1 MLVTTVSK
9 QNALTN
15 RVYFNKIDVQKFNGI
30 YVKIRS
36 ETTEYIFLFDIDNE
50 IRPGYIGLS
59 DIHRRI
65 LYVPLNQNVT
75 CDNYVIEYEKMYAIK
90 IMSTINYHAKKS
102 IVCKI
107 DESEIQ
113 KYIIGIVNGQI
124 LSKGQIFVISL
135 NNTLFKVTID
145 EINILSI
152 KNTEQYDIS
161 NIGIVTSKTIFS
173 INGDK
178 DSMIKITGSSQQK
191 SSIFKV
197 PNLDPLILGI
207 GGLNDEFINIVRRT
221 LFSRIF
227 PQEIVKKLG
236 ISHVKGILLYGP
248 PGTGKTLMART
259 ISRMLNCRDPKIVS
273 GPELFNKY
281 VGETEANIRKLFSD
295 AEKEFLE
302 NGDDSELHIIVI
314 DEIESLCGKRG
325 SHSDGTHVGDN
336 AVDQL
341 LAKIDGVNSLN
352 NVLIIGMTN
361 RKDMIDEAILR
372 PGRIELHIE
381 VGLPDE
387 EGRLQIL
394 KIHTDKMYK
403 SNCLADDVILDD
415 LAKKTKNYTGAEIAG
430 IVKNACSFAM
440 LEKFDFRDFHS
451 CDNIGDIQI
460 KQCHFERAIQESVPV
475 FGIDD
480 DDIHKYIPKKIVKYN
495 DDYELVQ
502 NELLMCFK
510 QLIHSQFQ
518 NTLSVLVHGPLG
530 CGKTSMVV
538 NMSLQS
544 NIPYIKIINNS
555 YLLHHT
561 TEQQKITQI
570 ISAFENAYRSR
581 ESIIILD
588 DIESLLEYVQ
598 IGPRFSNTILQVLKT
613 LIKNTTNKNK
623 LIIIGTCRSLD
634 IIKDLG
640 IYDQFDVK
648 LEMTNITKLD
658 MIKEIIHILSSGR
671 ISIEMFQI
679 FNDFKIGQEFSIKEI
694 QLLVDRKL
702 QESMS
707 N

>member
-15 RVYFNKIDVQKFNGI
+15 RVYFNKIDVQKFDGI
-30 YVKIRS
+30 YIKVKS
-36 ETTEYIFLFDIDNE
+36 ETAKYIFMIDVDNE
-50 IRPGYIGLS
+50 IQPGHIGLS

-65 LYVPLNQNVT
+65 LYVPLGQHVT
-75 CDNYVIEYEKMYAIK
+75 CENYVVKYEKMYATK
-90 IMSTINYHAKKS
+90 VMCTINNHSKKS

-107 DESEIQ
+107 DELELQ
-113 KYIIGIVNGQI
+113 KSIIGYMNGQI
-124 LSKGQIFVISL
+124 LSKGQIFVIGY
-135 NNTLFKVTID
+135 NNALFKVTIN
-145 EINILSI
+145 EINIPSLENMENDVVS
-152 KNTEQYDIS
+152 D
-161 NIGIVTSKTIFS
+161 IGIITSKTIFLVDS
-173 INGDK
+173 DK
-178 DSMIKITGSSQQK
+178 DSMIKIVGSSQQR
-191 SSIFKV
+191 SLIFKV

-236 ISHVKGILLYGP
+236 ISHVKGILLHGP

-295 AEKEFLE
+295 AEKEFLD

-314 DEIESLCGKRG
+314 DEIEALCGKRG
-325 SHSDGTHVGDN
+325 SHSDGTRVGDN

-341 LAKIDGVNSLN
+341 LAKIDGINSLN

-403 SNCLADDVILDD
+403 SKCLADDVILDD

-480 DDIHKYIPKKIVKYN
+480 DDIHKYIPKKIVQYN
-495 DDYELVQ
+495 DDYKLVQ
-502 NELLMCFK
+502 HELISCFK
-510 QLIHSQFQ
+510 QLIHSQFS

-530 CGKTSMVV
+530 CGKTAMVV
-538 NMSLQS
+538 NMSIQS
-544 NIPYIKIINNS
+544 NVPYIKVINNS

-570 ISAFENAYRSR
+570 ISVFENAYKSR

-598 IGPRFSNTILQVLKT
+598 VGPRFSNMILQVLKT
-613 LIKNTTNKNK
+613 LIKNTMNKNK
-623 LIIIGTCRSLD
+623 LIVIGTCKSLD
-634 IIKDLG
+634 IIQDLG
-640 IYDQFDVK
+640 IYDKFDVK

-658 MIKEIIHILSSGR
+658 ETKEVIDTLSSGK
-671 ISIEMFQI
+671 INVEMFPMFHNI
-679 FNDFKIGQEFSIKEI
+679 DKDYGFSIKDI
-694 QLLVDRKL
+694 QLQIDRKL
-702 QESMS
+702 QESD
-707 N
+707 NN